1 MKKFF
6 AILAVILAAL
16 LTSGAWACED
26 AAPALP
32 LGSGNLVLTGPSWWT
47 VTEEHMLASIKDD
60 GEVLLH
66 LPVQNVTGQ
75 WVRGRMDNGWAR
87 DLRDGQG
94 VAVRVSACGAGL
106 TKLDNVTITIYEPYK
121 AFAVSIMESLM
132 GWGAELTNANAAAC
146 ATWLD
151 GDWASTIIFPS
162 YSDRFV
168 IGEVHFNGGEDV
180 TPFCA
185 GTFGGCLRFGLM
197 CGFRE
202 ADPDPAPW
210 VDVNVTAE
218 AAANAEAVANA
229 QETANAQ
236 ANAGAYVNVSNSGT
250 VDNSGDG
257 CWRNNTIV
265 QINLFSIIKQGIKNI
280 TNQGC
285 EE

>member
-1 MKKFF
+1 MKNLI
-6 AILAVILAAL
+6 AMLMILALMMPAA
-16 LTSGAWACED
+16 AWACED

-32 LGSGNLVLTGPSWWT
+32 VGSGNLVLTGPSWWT
-47 VTEEHMLASIKDD
+47 VTEDHMLASIKDE
-60 GEVLLH
+60 GEALLH
-66 LPVQNVTGQ
+66 LPIQNVTGQ
-75 WVRGRMDNGWAR
+75 WVSGRMDNGWAR

-94 VAVRVSACGAGL
+94 VAVRVAACGAGL
-106 TKLDNVTITIYEPYK
+106 TKLDNVTITIYEPYTGL
-121 AFAVSIMESLM
+121 AVSIMESLL
-132 GWGAELTNANAAAC
+132 GGGAELTNANAAAC

-202 ADPDPAPW
+202 ADPAPW

-218 AAANAEAVANA
+218 AQANAEAVAAA
-229 QETANAQ
+229 QVSAQ
-236 ANAGAYVNVSNSGT
+236 ASAGAAVSASGSAT
-250 VDNSGDG
+250 VDQSGNG
-257 CWRNNTIV
+257 CYRNNTVIQV
-265 QINLFSIIKQGIKNI
+265 NVGVWQAVKN
-280 TNQGC
+280 C
-285 EE
+285 VKLLKECAE